1 MSLFAK
7 ARIPK
12 RRALPCCGVSPLG
25 NLSKGLTKWDDR
37 NQVIWDSII
46 CSHCGHEH
54 GYCRNVSNVPIIHAP
69 IFKEHSS

>member
-12 RRALPCCGVSPLG
+12 RRALPCCGVSPLN
-25 NLSKGLTKWDDR
+25 NLYPGSK
-37 NQVIWDSII
+37 IWDADNQLVSYPRV
-46 CSHCGHEH
+46 CKNCGHEH
-54 GYCRNVSNVPIIHAP
+54 SRSVSGVSIIHAP